1 MSAVDKI
8 LGLGSLE
15 EGTSRKVH
23 IRIKQHLKESC
34 AYDMLSEKKLL
45 LKHAHFRVTTV

>member
-8 LGLGSLE
+8 LGLGSQG

-23 IRIKQHLKESC
+23 IAIKQSLNESC
-34 AYDMLSEKKLL
+34 AHDMLPEKK
-45 LKHAHFRVTTV
+45 AITET

>member
-8 LGLGSLE
+8 LGLGSQG

-23 IRIKQHLKESC
+23 IAIKQPQKESC
-34 AYDMLSEKKLL
+34 AHDMSPEKKLL
-45 LKHAHFRVTTV
+45 LKHTYSRVTTV

>member
-8 LGLGSLE
+8 LGLGTLG

-23 IRIKQHLKESC
+23 ITIKQPLKESC
-34 AYDMLSEKKLL
+34 AHGMLSEK
-45 LKHAHFRVTTV
+45 RCN